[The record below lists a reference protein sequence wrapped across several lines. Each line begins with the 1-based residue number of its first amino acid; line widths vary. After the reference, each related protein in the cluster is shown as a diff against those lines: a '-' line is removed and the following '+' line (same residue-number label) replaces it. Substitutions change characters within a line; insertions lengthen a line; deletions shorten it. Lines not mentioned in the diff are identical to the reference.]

1 MRLTLDGVLMARR
14 RSRKGV
20 DGARARIEDLREEI
34 RYHNKRYHVLNDPV
48 ISDYEFD
55 QLVAELVELE
65 RQYPRLVTPD
75 SPTQRVGG
83 EPSREFPTV
92 VHQVPMLSLANT
104 YSAEEVTAFDARVRR
119 SLGVREVGYVAE
131 LKIDGVAVSLRYE
144 KGILVQGSTRGDGTR
159 GDDITPNLRTIRQI
173 PLRLSTADPG
183 LLDVEVRGEVYLSR
197 AAFAELNAV
206 RAEEGES
213 LFANPRNAAA
223 GSLKLLD
230 PRLAAER
237 RLEIFAY
244 GLAEAPPERVAT
256 HVDVLNT
263 LREIGMRVGEH
274 WEHCEGP
281 EEVLRYCEK
290 WEKGRSELSYDID
303 GVVVKVN
310 ALEYRRHLG
319 ATTTSPRWAIAYK
332 FPSVEVT
339 TRIVGIVAQV
349 GRTGVV
355 TPVAI
360 LDPVEV
366 SGSTVSRATLHNI
379 DEIRRKDIRI
389 GDVVAIEKGGEV
401 IPKVNR
407 VIVERRSGNE
417 HPFSMP
423 KKCPSCGSRL
433 AQHEGEVAIRCEN
446 VACTAQLRGRILH
459 FAGRNGMN
467 IEGLGHAIVNQL
479 VERGLTRDFGDLYS
493 LEKEDL
499 LGLERMGEK
508 SADNL
513 LREIEKSK
521 EVAFER
527 VLYALGIRQVG
538 FHAARL
544 LAERFGSL
552 ERLQAAAPEEL
563 EAVEGVG
570 PTIAESVRA
579 FFENRENREVLRRLR
594 EAGVTLAHK
603 ARRGA
608 QPLAG
613 KAFVLTGRLEGYTR
627 EAARQRL
634 TGLGARVTSSVSE
647 KTDYLVAG
655 ADSGSKLEKAK
666 RLGVAVLDEAEFRKL
681 VGDL

>member
-1 MRLTLDGVLMARR
+1 MARR
-14 RSRKGV
+14 RSRKGIEQ
-20 DGARARIEDLREEI
+20 ARARIEDLREEI
-34 RYHNKRYHVLNDPV
+34 RYHNKRYYVLNDPV
-48 ISDYEFD
+48 ISDCEYD
-55 QLVAELVELE
+55 QLVAELIELE
-65 RQYPRLVTPD
+65 RQYPTLVTPD
-75 SPTQRVGG
+75 SPTRRVGG

-92 VHQVPMLSLANT
+92 VHRVPMLSLANT
-104 YSAEEVTAFDARVRR
+104 YSAEEMSRFDARVRR
-119 SLGVREVGYVAE
+119 SLSAQEVGYVAE

-144 KGILVQGSTRGDGTR
+144 KGVLVQGSTRGDGMR

-183 LLDVEVRGEVYLSR
+183 LLDIEVRGEVYLSR
-197 AAFAELNAV
+197 RAFTELNAA
-206 RAEEGES
+206 RAEQGES

-230 PRLAAER
+230 PRLVAER

-244 GLAEAPPERVAT
+244 GLAQAPPERLAT
-256 HVDVLNT
+256 HVDVLGA
-263 LREIGMRVGEH
+263 LEEIGMRVGEH
-274 WEHCEGP
+274 WEFCEGP
-281 EEVLRYCEK
+281 EEVLRYCEE
-290 WEKGRSELSYDID
+290 WEERRSQLAYDID
-303 GVVVKVN
+303 GVVIKVN
-310 ALEYRRHLG
+310 ALEYRRQLG

-339 TRIVGIVAQV
+339 TKIVDIVAQV

-355 TPVAI
+355 TPVAV

-379 DEIRRKDIRI
+379 DEIRRKDIRV

-407 VIVERRSGNE
+407 VIVERRTGE
-417 HPFSMP
+417 ERPFSMP

-433 AQHEGEVAIRCEN
+433 ARHEGEVAIRCEN
-446 VACTAQLRGRILH
+446 VACPAQLRGRILH
-459 FAGRNGMN
+459 FASRNGMN
-467 IEGLGHAIVNQL
+467 IEGVGHAIVDQL
-479 VERGLTRDFGDLYS
+479 VERGLTGDFADLYS
-493 LEKEDL
+493 LEKADL
-499 LGLERMGEK
+499 IELERMGEK

-513 LREIEKSK
+513 LREIEKSR
-521 EVAFER
+521 EVPFER
-527 VLYALGIRQVG
+527 VLYALGIQQVG

-552 ERLQAAAPEEL
+552 KRLEAATPEEL
-563 EAVEGVG
+563 EAVEGIG
-570 PTIAESVRA
+570 PTIAGSVRA
-579 FFENRENREVLRRLR
+579 FFENRENREVLRRLK
-594 EAGVTLAHK
+594 EAGVALAQV

-608 QPLAG
+608 RPLAG
-613 KAFVLTGRLEGYTR
+613 QTFVLTGRLEGYTR

-634 TGLGARVTSSVSE
+634 RGLGARVTSSVSE

-655 ADSGSKLEKAK
+655 ADAGSKLETAK
-666 RLGVAVLDEAEFRKL
+666 RLGVRVLDEAEFRRL